1 MKRWVS
7 LETKFGIIPIMM
19 LSGAISFMIR
29 EQSHQI
35 DKNQPNFISLVIMQ
49 IVIYYSLE
57 LASYLVFKFNDSIQ
71 SLTTNN

>member
-49 IVIYYSLE
+49 LVIYYSLE
-57 LASYLVFKFNDSIQ
+57 LASYLVFKFNDFIQ
-71 SLTTNN
+71 PLTTNN